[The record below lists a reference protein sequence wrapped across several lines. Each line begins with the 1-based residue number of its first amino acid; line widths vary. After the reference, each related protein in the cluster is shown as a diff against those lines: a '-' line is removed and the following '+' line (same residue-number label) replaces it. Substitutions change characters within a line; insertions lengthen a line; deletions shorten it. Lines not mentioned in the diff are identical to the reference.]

1 LSCPG
6 IRHSSSVHVTPRCRL
21 FSPRHPR
28 HEHGFTSNNSVTIF
42 VQFEPCNRTT
52 LAVLLSLS
60 PSSLSFS
67 PPLKCLPPLLSLLSF
82 LLLYTSPRSV
92 VFYSLLSYAL
102 PPILL
107 LEHQFSLHW
116 HLLLLCL
123 SRSRTPQYNHTFIRS
138 NYHPTSTSAWPHL
151 ARVNVES
158 RSPINRTQSSTT
170 PNLTTAIA
178 PLFMP
183 TIFG

>member
-42 VQFEPCNRTT
+42 VQFELCNRTT

-67 PPLKCLPPLLSLLSF
+67 PPLKCLPSLLSLLSF
-82 LLLYTSPRSV
+82 SSPLHFTSIRRILFFTILCSSTYLV
-92 VFYSLLSYAL
+92 ARA
-102 PPILL
+102 PILA
-107 LEHQFSLHW
+107 SLAFT
-116 HLLLLCL
+116 
-123 SRSRTPQYNHTFIRS
+123 TPMFIS
-138 NYHPTSTSAWPHL
+138 FPHPTIQPHFHSVQL
-151 ARVNVES
+151 GTIQPPPPLG
-158 RSPINRTQSSTT
+158 PIS
-170 PNLTTAIA
+170 LE
-178 PLFMP
+178 
-183 TIFG
+183 